1 LVTRWY
7 ASSAAAEKQD
17 EDDFFTSEVAEPT
30 RATPSSSLS
39 PRSDLA
45 TPASSVSQDSEFFTD
60 ASTLKQSGG
69 PSSVP
74 ESDVPAGPST
84 PAIELTPFTSLK
96 GKVDYDILKALTVRP
111 FQLTAMSEVQKRV
124 LAMMPELAGGKPKR
138 TASEGEAP
146 EVEEVLQV
154 NAVGQEVSTAARG
167 KHDLL
172 VKAKTGTGKTIV
184 RLFMVQH
191 DSVANI

>member
-17 EDDFFTSEVAEPT
+17 EDDFFTSEVAEST
-30 RATPSSSLS
+30 RATPSSSTS
-39 PRSDLA
+39 PRSDLS
-45 TPASSVSQDSEFFTD
+45 TPASSVGSDSEFFTD
-60 ASTLKQSGG
+60 ASTPKQSSG

-138 TASEGEAP
+138 TASGEEGEAP
-146 EVEEVLQV
+146 EVEELLQV
-154 NAVGQEVSTAARG
+154 NAVGQKVSTAARG

-184 RLFMVQH
+184 RLCP
-191 DSVANI
+191 A